1 MTDAESNLFDEIKEN
16 KVSDRGA
23 NYYGSST
30 RIPASSAS
38 SSSSSAAGDQSQTR
52 QSKATVVS

>member
-30 RIPASSAS
+30 RIPERSAG
-38 SSSSSAAGDQSQTR
+38 ARPKDR
-52 QSKATVVS
+52 KPEPTVVS